1 MPAVFLD
8 YSKMAEKDKADF
20 VSQNK
25 YVSNQSLFPI
35 LSSQNKSVGTSHGLT
50 FPCTSFNVE
59 TQSEDV
65 VKGKLNGNKVI
76 ATWCAEKVLSSC
88 S

>member
-1 MPAVFLD
+1 
-8 YSKMAEKDKADF
+8 MAEQTDEADF
-20 VSQNK
+20 VSQNE
-25 YVSNQSLFPI
+25 YLSNQSLFPI
-35 LSSQNKSVGTSHGLT
+35 LGSQNKSVGTSRGLT

-76 ATWCAEKVLSSC
+76 AT
-88 S
+88 